1 MAEQSRSITQIQPDV
16 TAVRRRSIGTSFGA
30 MAAAVMASL
39 CCVGP
44 VLFVTLGVGAGF
56 GRMFEPLRPVFTILT
71 VALVA
76 AGFYAVYRRPKA
88 SVSDANCDTDG
99 VCATPFT
106 RRRDKVVVW
115 LGALI
120 ALLLLTFPTWS
131 LWII

>member
-1 MAEQSRSITQIQPDV
+1 MAEPSRSITQMQPDV

-44 VLFVTLGVGAGF
+44 VLFVILGVGAGF
-56 GRMFEPLRPVFTILT
+56 GRMFEPVRPVFTILT

-76 AGFYAVYRRPKA
+76 AGFYAVYGRRKA
-88 SVSDANCDTDG
+88 PVPSTTCDTDG
-99 VCATPFT
+99 VCAAPFT
-106 RRRDKVVVW
+106 RTRDKLVVW
-115 LGALI
+115 LGALV